1 MSVERDEVMQ
11 NWINDFV
18 DMYNRQPTLG
28 TLLEWELRLESFY
41 EDMWEDE

>member
-1 MSVERDEVMQ
+1 MSIERDEVMQ

-18 DMYNRQPTLG
+18 DMYNRQPTLE